1 MNRKRY
7 VAFILTL
14 MILLLA
20 AACSDKKNENEK
32 VVADE
37 PTSSDASVDDGEGD
51 ENSADEEA
59 KENTVEEVA
68 ADPLP
73 QSLAELEELP
83 SGYTGFISILDEDG
97 QKKIDELTAHLPDI
111 SGERSENELDH
122 YYNGLLAVFQ
132 QDFKGPDELIAKL
145 KFQSIGSPDIDNPRM
160 QFKENMNVLVI
171 LDGSGSMGKN
181 IGGQTQMEAAK
192 KAIVQFV
199 GNLPKE
205 ANVGLRVY
213 GHKGTG
219 SSADKAM
226 SCSSSDLLYP
236 LQPYE
241 KNEFKQSLD
250 QVKPAGWTPTELAIS
265 EAQKDLAGF
274 DGENNTNI
282 VYLVS
287 DGISTCDDD
296 PVAAAK
302 ALYDSEI
309 TPIINVIGF
318 NVDNEGQRQL
328 KEVAKAV
335 EGTYQDV
342 QDAASLQKEL
352 DQANEVAKQWA
363 EWKKRESQSLSHER
377 IKKDL
382 EIFVFDSQ
390 QFSKIVDER
399 QQVGFTLQY
408 LYQTKKIMSSE
419 SYDYLVEK
427 NTEYHRWVQTQYDE
441 LKADLEN
448 MNEMQYSEAIQALE
462 EKYLQNTPG

>member
-1 MNRKRY
+1 MNRKRI
-7 VAFILTL
+7 VPLILML
-14 MILLLA
+14 MLLLL
-20 AACSDKKNENEK
+20 AACSDKKKENEK

-37 PTSSDASVDDGEGD
+37 PTILDASVDEGKGDG
-51 ENSADEEA
+51 NSVDEEA
-59 KENTVEEVA
+59 EGNAVEEVVA
-68 ADPLP
+68 APLP
-73 QSLAELEELP
+73 QSLGELEALP
-83 SGYTGFISILDEDG
+83 TGYTEFISILDEEG
-97 QKKIDELTAHLPDI
+97 QKKMDELTDHLPDI
-111 SGERSENELDH
+111 SGERTQNELDH
-122 YYNGLLAVFQ
+122 YYNELLAVFQ
-132 QDFKGPDELIAKL
+132 QDFKGPDELIARL
-145 KFQSIGSPDIDNPRM
+145 KFQAIGSPDIDNPRM

-171 LDGSGSMGKN
+171 LDASGSMGKYV
-181 IGGQTQMEAAK
+181 GGQTQMEAAK

-199 GNLPKE
+199 ENLPKE

-213 GHKGTG
+213 GHEGTG
-219 SSADKAM
+219 SSADKSM
-226 SCSSSDLLYP
+226 SCASSDLLYP
-236 LQPYE
+236 LQAYD
-241 KNEFKQSLD
+241 KASFKQSLD
-250 QVKPAGWTPTELAIS
+250 QAKPAGWTPTELAIR
-265 EAQKDLAGF
+265 EAKKDLAEF
-274 DGENNTNI
+274 DGEHNTNI
-282 VYLVS
+282 VYLVG

-296 PVAAAK
+296 PIAAAK
-302 ALYDSEI
+302 DLYDSNI

-352 DQANEVAKQWA
+352 DQANEIAKQWA
-363 EWKKRESQSLSHER
+363 DWKKREAQGLSHER

-390 QFSKIVDER
+390 QFKKIVDER
-399 QQVGFTLQY
+399 QQVGFNLQY

-427 NTEYHRWVQTQYDE
+427 NTEYHKWVQSQYDA

-462 EKYLQNTPG
+462 EKYLQNTPD